1 MNFIGNRDQL
11 IKDLRESFDKWKN
24 ETNFKP
30 SFEELDEVFYIQDY
44 ILASGFVSPQI
55 NRMICGRMRDTFYG
69 WVQQIHS
76 WLIPAPYS
84 LVSRSEHQLFTDEEK
99 KELKI
104 ILRDFM
110 SLVSLNLEAGLTR
123 DKQKEAEYVDTSLKL
138 WRKHL
143 PSLITFSKK
152 VREYWQESDKKDKD
166 I

>member
-11 IKDLRESFDKWKN
+11 IKDLREAFDKWKN

-84 LVSRSEHQLFTDEEK
+84 LVSRSEHQ
-99 KELKI
+99 
-104 ILRDFM
+104 
-110 SLVSLNLEAGLTR
+110 
-123 DKQKEAEYVDTSLKL
+123 
-138 WRKHL
+138 
-143 PSLITFSKK
+143 
-152 VREYWQESDKKDKD
+152 
-166 I
+166 